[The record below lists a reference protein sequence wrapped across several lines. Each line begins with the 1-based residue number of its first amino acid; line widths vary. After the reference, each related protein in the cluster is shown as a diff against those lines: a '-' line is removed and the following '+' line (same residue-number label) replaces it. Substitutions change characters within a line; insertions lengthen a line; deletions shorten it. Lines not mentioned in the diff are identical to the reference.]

1 MNSKLSAVIITF
13 NEERNIQRCIESLLP
28 VADEIIVVDSFSTDR
43 TEEICKLYG
52 IKFFQNVFEGHIE
65 QKNIAL
71 LKANHEWILSVDA
84 DEALS
89 ETLQKAI
96 KKSLEAPQFDAFA
109 MNRLTNY
116 CGKWVKY
123 CGWYPDT
130 KVRLVKKNKAHWIGT
145 NPHDKLELKEKSQVC
160 SLQGDLLHYSYYTK
174 EDHFKQIEYFGNISA
189 KELFLKGK
197 NISVFLLYLK
207 VITQFFKSYFVKMG
221 FLDGKTGWLISS
233 RSAYATLRK
242 YQILRKM
249 YHKNYG

>member
-130 KVRLVKKNKAHWIGT
+130 KVRLVKKNKAHWTGT

-249 YHKNYG
+249 HQ

>member
-43 TEEICKLYG
+43 TEEICKLYS

-71 LKANHEWILSVDA
+71 LKANHEWILSIDA

-96 KKSLEAPQFDAFA
+96 TKSLEAPQFDAYA

-130 KVRLVKKNKAHWIGT
+130 KVRLVKKNKAHWTGT

-249 YHKNYG
+249 YQ

>member
-43 TEEICKLYG
+43 TEEICKLYS

-71 LKANHEWILSVDA
+71 LKANHDWILSIDA

-130 KVRLVKKNKAHWIGT
+130 KVRLVKKNKAHWTGT

-189 KELFLKGK
+189 KEQFLKGK

-249 YHKNYG
+249 HQ

>member
-1 MNSKLSAVIITF
+1 M
-13 NEERNIQRCIESLLP
+13 
-28 VADEIIVVDSFSTDR
+28 
-43 TEEICKLYG
+43 
-52 IKFFQNVFEGHIE
+52 
-65 QKNIAL
+65 
-71 LKANHEWILSVDA
+71 KANHEWILSVDA

-145 NPHDKLELKEKSQVC
+145 NPHDKLELKDKSKVGN
-160 SLQGDLLHYSYYTK
+160 LKGDLLHYSYYSR
-174 EDHFKQIEYFGNISA
+174 EDHFKQIEYFGSISA

-197 NISVFLLYLK
+197 KISVFLLYLK
-207 VITQFFKSYFVKMG
+207 VVNQFYKSYLVKLG
-221 FLDGKTGWLISS
+221 FLDGKTGWNISI
-233 RSAYATLRK
+233 RSAYATYRK

>member
-43 TEEICKLYG
+43 TEEICKLYS
-52 IKFFQNVFEGHIE
+52 IKFFQNVFEGHVE

-71 LKANHEWILSVDA
+71 LKANHDWILSVDA

-130 KVRLVKKNKAHWIGT
+130 KVRLVKKNKAHWTGT

-221 FLDGKTGWLISS
+221 FLDGKTGWHISS

-249 YHKNYG
+249 YQ

>member
-43 TEEICKLYG
+43 TEEICKLYS

-71 LKANHEWILSVDA
+71 LKANHDWILSIDA

-130 KVRLVKKNKAHWIGT
+130 KVRLVKKNKAHWTGT

-249 YHKNYG
+249 YQ

>member
-13 NEERNIQRCIESLLP
+13 NEERNIQRCIESVLP
-28 VADEIIVVDSFSTDR
+28 VADEIIVVDSFSTDK

-52 IKFFQNVFEGHIE
+52 IKFFQNAFEGHIE

-71 LKANHEWILSVDA
+71 LNANHEWILSLDA

-96 KKSLEAPQFDAFA
+96 EKSLEEPQFDAYS

-130 KVRLVKKNKAHWIGT
+130 KVRLVKKNKAHWTGT
-145 NPHDKLELKEKSQVC
+145 NPHDKLELKDKSQVG
-160 SLQGDLLHYSYYTK
+160 SLQGDLLHYSYYSK
-174 EDHFKQIEYFGNISA
+174 EDHLKQIEYFGSISA
-189 KELFLKGK
+189 NELFLKGK
-197 NISVFLLYLK
+197 KISLFLLYLK
-207 VITQFFKSYFVKMG
+207 VVNQFFKSYLVKLG
-221 FLDGKTGWLISS
+221 FLDGKTGWHISS

-249 YHKNYG
+249 YH

>member
-43 TEEICKLYG
+43 TEEICKLYS

-71 LKANHEWILSVDA
+71 LKANHDWILSIDA

-130 KVRLVKKNKAHWIGT
+130 KVRLVKKNKAHWTGT

-174 EDHFKQIEYFGNISA
+174 EDHFKQIEYFGSISA

-197 NISVFLLYLK
+197 KISVFLLYLK
-207 VITQFFKSYFVKMG
+207 GATQFFKSYLVKLG
-221 FLDGKTGWLISS
+221 FLDGKTGWHISS

-249 YHKNYG
+249 YQ

>member
-130 KVRLVKKNKAHWIGT
+130 KVRLVKKNKAHWTGT

-249 YHKNYG
+249 YH

>member
-28 VADEIIVVDSFSTDR
+28 VADEIIIVDSFSTDR

-96 KKSLEAPQFDAFA
+96 TKSLEAPQFDAYS

-130 KVRLVKKNKAHWIGT
+130 KVRLVKKSKAYWTGT
-145 NPHDKLELKEKSQVC
+145 NPHDKLELKEKSQVG

-174 EDHFKQIEYFGNISA
+174 EDHFKQIEYFGIISA

-197 NISVFLLYLK
+197 KISVILLYLK
-207 VITQFFKSYFVKMG
+207 VATQFFKSYLVKLG
-221 FLDGKTGWLISS
+221 FLDGKTGWHISS

-249 YHKNYG
+249 HQ

>member
-1 MNSKLSAVIITF
+1 MQPKLSAVIITF

-96 KKSLEAPQFDAFA
+96 KKSLEAPQFDAYS

-130 KVRLVKKNKAHWIGT
+130 KVRLVKKNKAHWTGT
-145 NPHDKLELKEKSQVC
+145 NPHDKLELKEKSQVG

-174 EDHFKQIEYFGNISA
+174 EDHFKQIEYFGIISA

-197 NISVFLLYLK
+197 KISVFLLYLK
-207 VITQFFKSYFVKMG
+207 VVNQFFKSFFVKLG
-221 FLDGKTGWLISS
+221 FLDGKTGWNISK

-249 YHKNYG
+249 YQ

>member
-43 TEEICKLYG
+43 TEEICKLYS

-71 LKANHEWILSVDA
+71 LKANHDWILSIDA

-130 KVRLVKKNKAHWIGT
+130 KVRLVKKNKAHWTGT
-145 NPHDKLELKEKSQVC
+145 NPHDKLELKDKSQVG

-174 EDHFKQIEYFGNISA
+174 EDHFKQIEYFGSISA

-197 NISVFLLYLK
+197 KISLFLLYLK
-207 VITQFFKSYFVKMG
+207 VVNQFFKSFFVKLG
-221 FLDGKTGWLISS
+221 FLDGKTGWNISK

-249 YHKNYG
+249 YQ

>member
-28 VADEIIVVDSFSTDR
+28 IADEIIVVDSFSTDR
-43 TEEICKLYG
+43 TEEICKLYS

-130 KVRLVKKNKAHWIGT
+130 KVRLVKKNKAHWTGT

>member
-71 LKANHEWILSVDA
+71 LKANHEWILSLDA

-96 KKSLEAPQFDAFA
+96 TKSLEAPQFDAYA

-145 NPHDKLELKEKSQVC
+145 NPHDKLELKDKSQVGI
-160 SLQGDLLHYSYYTK
+160 LQGDLLHYSFYSK
-174 EDHFKQIEYFGNISA
+174 EDHFKQIEYFGTISA

-197 NISVFLLYLK
+197 KISVFLLYLK
-207 VITQFFKSYFVKMG
+207 VVNQFFKSYLVKLG
-221 FLDGKTGWLISS
+221 ILDGKTGWYISS

-249 YHKNYG
+249 YH

>member
-43 TEEICKLYG
+43 TEEICKLYD

-71 LKANHEWILSVDA
+71 LKANHDWILSIDA

-130 KVRLVKKNKAHWIGT
+130 KVRLVKKSKAHWTGT
-145 NPHDKLELKEKSQVC
+145 NPHDKLELKEKSQVGG
-160 SLQGDLLHYSYYTK
+160 LQGDLLHYSYYTK

-249 YHKNYG
+249 HQ

>member
-130 KVRLVKKNKAHWIGT
+130 KVRLVKKNKAHWTGT

-221 FLDGKTGWLISS
+221 FLDGKTWWLISS

>member
-28 VADEIIVVDSFSTDR
+28 VADEIIIVDSFSTDR

-96 KKSLEAPQFDAFA
+96 TKSLEAPQFDAYS

-130 KVRLVKKNKAHWIGT
+130 KVRLVKKNKAHWTGT
-145 NPHDKLELKEKSQVC
+145 NPHDKLELKDKSQVG

-174 EDHFKQIEYFGNISA
+174 EDHFKQIDYFGNIAS
-189 KELFLKGK
+189 KELFDKEK
-197 NISVFLLYLK
+197 NISVPMLYLK
-207 VITQFFKSYFVKMG
+207 VLNQFIKSYCVKLG
-221 FLDGKTGWLISS
+221 ILDGRTGLLISL
-233 RSAYATLRK
+233 RSAYATYVKYSKLRMLNHQK
-242 YQILRKM
+242 R
-249 YHKNYG
+249 

>member
-43 TEEICKLYG
+43 TEEICKLYS

-71 LKANHEWILSVDA
+71 LKANHDWILSIDA

-130 KVRLVKKNKAHWIGT
+130 KVRLVKKNKAHWTGT

-221 FLDGKTGWLISS
+221 FLDGKTGWHISS

-249 YHKNYG
+249 YQ

>member
-28 VADEIIVVDSFSTDR
+28 VADEIIVVDSFSTDK

-52 IKFFQNVFEGHIE
+52 IKFFQNAFEGHIE

-130 KVRLVKKNKAHWIGT
+130 KVRLVKKNKAHWTGT
-145 NPHDKLELKEKSQVC
+145 NPHDKLELKDKSQVG
-160 SLQGDLLHYSYYTK
+160 SLQGDLLHYSYYSK
-174 EDHFKQIEYFGNISA
+174 EDHLKQIEYFGSISA
-189 KELFLKGK
+189 NELFLKGK
-197 NISVFLLYLK
+197 KISLFLLYLK
-207 VITQFFKSYFVKMG
+207 VVNQFFKSYLVKLG
-221 FLDGKTGWLISS
+221 FLDGKTGWHISS

-249 YHKNYG
+249 YH

>member
-28 VADEIIVVDSFSTDR
+28 IADEIIVVDSFSTDR
-43 TEEICKLYG
+43 TEEICKSYDLQF
-52 IKFFQNVFEGHIE
+52 INHAFEGHIE

-71 LKANHEWILSVDA
+71 LKANHEWILSLDA

-96 KKSLEAPQFDAFA
+96 TKSLEAPQFDAYA

-145 NPHDKLELKEKSQVC
+145 NPHDKLELKDKSQVGI
-160 SLQGDLLHYSYYTK
+160 LQGDLLHYSFYSK
-174 EDHFKQIEYFGNISA
+174 EDHFKQIEYFGTISA

-197 NISVFLLYLK
+197 KISVFLLYLK
-207 VITQFFKSYFVKMG
+207 VVNQFFKSYLVKLG
-221 FLDGKTGWLISS
+221 ILDGKTGWYISS

-242 YQILRKM
+242 YQILRNT
-249 YHKNYG
+249 YR

>member
-71 LKANHEWILSVDA
+71 LKANHDWILSIDA

-130 KVRLVKKNKAHWIGT
+130 KVRLVKKNKAHWTGT

-249 YHKNYG
+249 HQ